1 MSEFSAIA
9 ARAAERKG
17 GMHILKSML
26 PAETDREAL
35 ISQADGWF
43 LGEMTRAI
51 FQAGFVWRVI
61 ENKWAG
67 FREAFFEFEP
77 RRLMRLSD
85 EDWQA
90 YVQDARIV
98 RNRQKILAVRHNL
111 WFVHELSQQHGGFG
125 RFLAD
130 WPTTDLVGLF
140 GVLKKQGSRLG
151 GNTGQ
156 YFLQAVGV
164 DSFALTR
171 DVVTALQL
179 DGLEISDNPSSLK
192 DLKAIQQRFNGW
204 REQGDW
210 SYRQMSHILAFSVGE
225 NRVLPDA

>member
-1 MSEFSAIA
+1 MSEFAAIV

-17 GMHILKSML
+17 GMSILKSML
-26 PAETDREAL
+26 PAETDRETL
-35 ISQADGWF
+35 LSHDDGWF
-43 LGEMTRAI
+43 LGEMTRGI

-61 ENKWAG
+61 ENKWDG
-67 FREAFFEFEP
+67 FRAAFLEFEP

-85 EDWQA
+85 DEWQA

-111 WFVHELSQQHGGFG
+111 WFVHEVSQQHGGFG
-125 RFLAD
+125 RFLAE
-130 WPTTDLVGLF
+130 WPPRDLVGLF

-156 YFLQAVGV
+156 YFLQHVGV

-179 DGLEISDNPSSLK
+179 DGLEISDNPTSQR
-192 DLKAIQQRFNGW
+192 DLNAW

-210 SYRQMSHILAFSVGE
+210 SYRQMSYILAFSVGE
-225 NRVLPDA
+225 NRLPGA